1 MKRLDE
7 RVPLALAA
15 ERLRVKQALIRKWVS
30 RYHVAADWD
39 GNYRF
44 GDLVEVEWQT
54 RQGRGARRKLTT
66 IG

>member
-7 RVPLALAA
+7 RVHLALAA
-15 ERLRVKQALIRKWVS
+15 QRLNVDAALIRKWVS
-30 RYHVAADWD
+30 RYHLTSDWE

-44 GDLVEVEWQT
+44 GDLVEVEWKT

-66 IG
+66 VG